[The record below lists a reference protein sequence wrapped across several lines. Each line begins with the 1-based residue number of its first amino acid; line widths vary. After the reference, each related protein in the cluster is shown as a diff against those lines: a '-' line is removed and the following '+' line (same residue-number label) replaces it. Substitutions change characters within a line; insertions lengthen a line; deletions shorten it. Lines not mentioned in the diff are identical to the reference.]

1 MLLRNPCRRAIATS
15 ALALLA
21 ACHGH
26 HKSSGSATAS
36 ATSFWSAS
44 TATRSDFAPTSA
56 SAFVAIPGLGD
67 DFVLEAGSSFVEQ
80 PNGRAHFAAVLARE
94 SDPDA
99 RIALRIAFDD
109 VLVPSQRDYG
119 AMAAPHM
126 DLAPEAYRAHGGPVD
141 VTTWR
146 YYGISNGEM
155 RGLGTLAGTFVDL
168 TAADVTGLQCGTGAN
183 NLDVAPGASVRLAG
197 TGSLGETLAPITLA
211 FELRTSE
218 RTYASTSPGD
228 ASLGGLP
235 RATLSIPALGGEFHV
250 VSGGSCV
257 ERADGT
263 LRFDA
268 VLADARATDRR
279 FALTLLA
286 RDRREP
292 LAGAAV
298 PPGNPHVELLPS
310 AYSEELGPIDTASW
324 RYYSAF
330 DGVLQGVEALAGA
343 EISIR
348 GGSFALQVGYGAS
361 GVDGEFGAAASLTL
375 LVVAQPLEGA
385 PLPWGASDGALRATL
400 RRAFVATADEP
411 VVDPDFGDFGGFALR
426 IPGLA
431 EDFVVATGGEY
442 CERADGRAEFFAELV
457 SAANPD
463 EQWTLALDLD
473 QRVDTGDVG
482 GVPAGSPVLR
492 LASGAYAENGGPIQ
506 PNDWHYYR
514 GVVGELRGI
523 GPRAGARVDLVAAS
537 TATQVGK
544 GANGSNLRSG
554 LFGVLTPS
562 LVSQPTIGASI
573 SESLGTAEIVLTL
586 ERIGDRC
593 VTTPTRDAHVSPLLG
608 GVALSLP
615 GIGSDF
621 VVQPG
626 SRFAERADGSAELH
640 GVIARASNASQRFL
654 VSLRF
659 EGRVD
664 RSTPSPEPTP
674 WLELAPTA
682 YIGGGGTVD
691 PTTWHYYLETSGTLI
706 GLAAWQG
713 ATLRVS
719 DGERVLQV
727 GTGAS
732 GRNARYG
739 ASGTV
744 AVEVLAQPT
753 SGAAFATSSVG
764 ELHCSLFDACP

>member
-15 ALALLA
+15 ALALLV

-26 HKSSGSATAS
+26 KSSSGSGTAS
-36 ATSFWSAS
+36 ATSFWSAT
-44 TATRSDFAPTSA
+44 TATRGDFAPISA

-67 DFVLEAGSSFVEQ
+67 DFALEAGASFVEV
-80 PNGRAHFAAVLARE
+80 PDGRAYFAAVLARE

-109 VLVPSQRDYG
+109 VLVPNEPDYDEK
-119 AMAAPHM
+119 AAPQM
-126 DLAPEAYRAHGGPVD
+126 DLAPEAYRAQGGPVD
-141 VTTWR
+141 VMTWR
-146 YYGISNGEM
+146 YYGISSGEL
-155 RGLGTLAGTFVDL
+155 RGIGSLAGTFVDL
-168 TAADVTGLQCGTGAN
+168 AAADVTGLQCGIGAD
-183 NLDVAPGASVRLAG
+183 NLDVTAGASVRLAG
-197 TGSLGETLAPITLA
+197 TGSLGESFAPITLA
-211 FELRTSE
+211 FALRPSE
-218 RTYASTSPGD
+218 RTYAATSPGD
-228 ASLGGLP
+228 TTLGGAP

-250 VSGGSCV
+250 VSGGSFV
-257 ERADGT
+257 ERVDGT

-268 VLADARATDRR
+268 VLADADATDRR

-292 LAGAAV
+292 RAGAAV
-298 PPGNPHVELLPS
+298 PPGNPHVELAPS
-310 AYSEELGPIDTASW
+310 AYSDAAGPIDTESW

-330 DGVLQGVEALAGA
+330 DGVLQGLETLAGA

-348 GGSFALQVGYGAS
+348 SGTFALQVGHGAS

-375 LVVAQPLEGA
+375 LVVAQPIAGT
-385 PLPWGASDGALRATL
+385 PLPWGAADGVLRATL

-411 VVDPDFGDFGGFALR
+411 EMDADFGSFGGFALR

-431 EDFVVATGGEY
+431 EDFVIAAGGEY

-473 QRVDTGDVG
+473 QRVDAGDVA

-492 LASGAYAENGGPIQ
+492 LANGAYADNGGPIQ
-506 PNDWHYYR
+506 PADWHYYR
-514 GVVGELRGI
+514 GAVGELRGI
-523 GPRAGARVDLVAAS
+523 GPRAGARIDLVAALP
-537 TATQVGK
+537 ATQVGK

-554 LFGVLTPS
+554 LFGALTPT
-562 LVSQPTIGASI
+562 LVRQPTVGATL

-608 GVALSLP
+608 GVALSMP
-615 GIGSDF
+615 GIGADF

-626 SRFAERADGSAELH
+626 CRFAERADGSAELQ
-640 GVIARASNASQRFL
+640 GVVARASNASQRFL

-664 RSTPSPEPTP
+664 RSTPVPEITP
-674 WLELAPTA
+674 WLELAPSA
-682 YIGGGGTVD
+682 YVAAGGSVD
-691 PTTWHYYLETSGTLI
+691 PATWHYYLATNGTLI
-706 GLAAWQG
+706 GLGAWQG

-719 DGERVLQV
+719 DGGRVLQV

-739 ASGTV
+739 AAGTV

-753 SGAAFATSSVG
+753 SGAVFAPSSVG